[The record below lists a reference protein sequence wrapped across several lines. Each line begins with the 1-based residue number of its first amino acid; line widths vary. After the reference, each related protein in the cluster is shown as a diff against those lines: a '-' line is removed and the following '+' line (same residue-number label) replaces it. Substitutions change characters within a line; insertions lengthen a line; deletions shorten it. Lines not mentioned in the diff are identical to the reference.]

1 MLIILI
7 RTFILY
13 VLVLFVLRVMG
24 KGELSKMDPFQMV
37 ILFMIAELASLPIES
52 PDVSILTG
60 ITALV
65 TLLFLQVLISVISLK
80 CERFKQFINGKPSIL
95 IDKGNIDKKEL
106 NRLRISIND
115 LTEQL
120 RLKNYPS
127 IADLDYAILEVNGD
141 LSVIPTPEKRA
152 LTPSDLSITPG
163 EETLPMVFISDGTL
177 YKGNLSKIGIPE
189 EQLKSELLTLGITDY
204 SQVFLC
210 FGDEK
215 QKIHVYPKKEN
226 ANRKISDLT
235 APGAG
240 VPKLDPEDLPDL
252 STMQA
257 AASPV
262 GSQEAGASEES
273 NANKKGGDL

>member
-13 VLVLFVLRVMG
+13 IIVLFVLRVMG

-60 ITALV
+60 ITALA

-80 CERFKQFINGKPSIL
+80 NEKFKRLINGKPSIL
-95 IDKGNIDKKEL
+95 IDKGNIDVKEL

-127 IADLDYAILEVNGD
+127 LADLDYAILEVNGD
-141 LSVIPTPEKRA
+141 ISVIPTPEKRA
-152 LTPSDLSITPG
+152 LTPSDLSISPG
-163 EETLPMVFISDGTL
+163 SEMLPMVLISDGSL
-177 YKGNLSKIGIPE
+177 YNGNLAKIGLTE
-189 EQLKSELLTLGITDY
+189 DQLKSDLLTMSITDY
-204 SQVFLC
+204 KQVFLC
-210 FGDEK
+210 FSDEK
-215 QKIHVYPKKEN
+215 KKLHVYPNDKN
-226 ANRKISDLT
+226 
-235 APGAG
+235 
-240 VPKLDPEDLPDL
+240 LDRHTPDL
-252 STMQA
+252 SSPEA
-257 AASPV
+257 AARTVSDLS
-262 GSQEAGASEES
+262 GEFGGD
-273 NANKKGGDL
+273 KKGSLSDIISNDEKGGTR

>member
-13 VLVLFVLRVMG
+13 VIVLFVLRVMG

-60 ITALV
+60 ITSLV

-80 CERFKQFINGKPSIL
+80 CEKFKRFINGKPSIL
-95 IDKGNIDKKEL
+95 IDKGNIDVKEL

-127 IADLDYAILEVNGD
+127 LADLDYAIMEVNGD
-141 LSVIPTPEKRA
+141 LSVIPSPDKRA
-152 LTPSDLSITPG
+152 LTPSDLSLKTDS
-163 EETLPMVFISDGTL
+163 EMLPMVLISDGSL
-177 YKGNLSKIGIPE
+177 YAGNLDKVGMTE
-189 EQLKSELLTLGITDY
+189 KQFLTKLHTYDISDY

-210 FGDEK
+210 FTDEK
-215 QKIHVYPKKEN
+215 KELHVYRKDEHTGRKVCDLNQPGSEAMKAPKSGTCDPGKPEN
-226 ANRKISDLT
+226 SRD
-235 APGAG
+235 
-240 VPKLDPEDLPDL
+240 
-252 STMQA
+252 
-257 AASPV
+257 
-262 GSQEAGASEES
+262 
-273 NANKKGGDL
+273 KKGGKQ